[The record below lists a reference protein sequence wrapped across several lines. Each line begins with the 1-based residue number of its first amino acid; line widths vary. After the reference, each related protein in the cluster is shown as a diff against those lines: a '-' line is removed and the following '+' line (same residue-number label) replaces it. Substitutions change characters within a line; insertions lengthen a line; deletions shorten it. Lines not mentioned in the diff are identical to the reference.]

1 MTKRIPGSERTRE
14 ALNDLMDGRL
24 QIIPNAFGE
33 KPVLG
38 SRPALGRPFGHFS
51 RHPDAPLVS
60 PSVEKDDTDSRP
72 LLEPPA
78 LALASMAGSRQ
89 PNFCCWLGTEVPTTS
104 APLLLYPQQQTFWT
118 RLGMSQ
124 VDPKQS

>member
-1 MTKRIPGSERTRE
+1 MTKRLPGSERTRE

-60 PSVEKDDTDSRP
+60 PSTQNYDTDSRP

-89 PNFCCWLGTEVPTTS
+89 DDAVFDILRQPNFCSWLEADVRRVTQRGPVS
-104 APLLLYPQQQTFWT
+104 ARKQT
-118 RLGMSQ
+118 
-124 VDPKQS
+124 